1 MLERATDGP
10 SNKSS
15 WGVNVKSLHMRA
27 HVDAQGT
34 VTLTMPPEMAD
45 QDVELV
51 VVFEPVTPTQTAEL
65 PTEATG
71 WPPGFFEQTAGAWQG
86 ELLTREPQGEYE
98 ERDPLG

>member
-1 MLERATDGP
+1 M
-10 SNKSS
+10 
-15 WGVNVKSLHMRA
+15 KSLHMRA

-71 WPPGFFEQTAGAWQG
+71 WSPSFWERTAGAWQG
-86 ELLTREPQGEYE
+86 EPLTREPQGEYE